1 MRVLLWAFGIIAVG
15 AIAIVVYA
23 LARSKVDP
31 VVFEPGPNQGL
42 TGVFAPNEAVGDATM
57 LLQGVGVGPE
67 DIAAAPDGWMYT
79 GYRDGRIVRFN
90 AAGDHEEFADTGGY
104 PLGMR
109 VDSNNRLIVADADLG
124 LLRVSANGN
133 IEVLASSV
141 DGVPMKFLEALD
153 IASDGT
159 IWFTDASTR
168 FSHHDAMYIF
178 VEGRADGRL
187 LSYSPD
193 TGEVRVHLDDLF
205 WSNGVT
211 VAPGD
216 EFVLV
221 SETAGFRLRR
231 LWLKGDKAGTDDLF
245 IDALPGAPDN
255 LSVDDTGTFWVGIAG
270 LRDPRF
276 EKLADKLFI
285 RRLMGAVPLSA
296 LTPNRRRAFII
307 GLDGDGNVTHNL
319 QQPQSAFGVTTGALR
334 QDDRLYI
341 SNLETDAIGVLKL
354 P

>member
-1 MRVLLWAFGIIAVG
+1 MKALLRALAIIGLCAV
-15 AIAIVVYA
+15 AIVIYA
-23 LARSKVDP
+23 LATSKVDP
-31 VVFEPGPNQGL
+31 VVFEPGPNPGL
-42 TGVFAPNEAVGDATM
+42 TGVFAPNAAVGEATM
-57 LLQGVGVGPE
+57 LLKGVGVGPE

-79 GYRDGRIVRFN
+79 GYQEGRIVRFN
-90 AAGDHEEFADTGGY
+90 SAGDHEEFAVTGGY

-109 VDSNNRLIVADADLG
+109 VDGNNQLIVADADLG

-141 DGVPMKFLEALD
+141 DGTPMKFVEALD

-159 IWFTDASTR
+159 IWFSDASTR

-205 WSNGVT
+205 WSNGVA

-231 LWLKGDKAGTDDLF
+231 LWLKGHKAGTNDLF
-245 IDALPGAPDN
+245 IDGLPGAPDN
-255 LSVDDTGTFWVGIAG
+255 LSVDDTG
-270 LRDPRF
+270 
-276 EKLADKLFI
+276 
-285 RRLMGAVPLSA
+285 
-296 LTPNRRRAFII
+296 
-307 GLDGDGNVTHNL
+307 
-319 QQPQSAFGVTTGALR
+319 
-334 QDDRLYI
+334 
-341 SNLETDAIGVLKL
+341 
-354 P
+354 

>member
-1 MRVLLWAFGIIAVG
+1 MRFLLRAIAIVALG
-15 AIAIVVYA
+15 AIALVVYA
-23 LARSKVDP
+23 LASTKVAP
-31 VVFEPGPNQGL
+31 VVFEPGPNPGL
-42 TGVFAPNEAVGDATM
+42 SGVFAPNEAVGEATM
-57 LLQGVGVGPE
+57 LLQGIGVGPE

-79 GYRDGRIVRFN
+79 GYQDGRIVRFN
-90 AAGDHEEFADTGGY
+90 SAGEHEEFADTGGY

-109 VDSNNRLIVADADLG
+109 VDSKNRLVVADAERG
-124 LLRVSANGN
+124 LLRVSADAN

-141 DGVPMKFLEALD
+141 DGTPMKFLEALD

-168 FSHHDAMYIF
+168 FTYQDAMYIF

-231 LWLKGDKAGTDDLF
+231 LWLKGDRAGTDDLF
-245 IDALPGAPDN
+245 IDGLPGAPDN

-270 LRDPRF
+270 LRDPGF
-276 EKLADKLFI
+276 EKLADKVFI
-285 RRLMGAVPLSA
+285 RRLMGALPLSA
-296 LTPNRRRAFII
+296 FAPEDTHAFII
-307 GLDGDGNVTHNL
+307 GLDSEGRVTHNL
-319 QQPQSAFGVTTGALR
+319 QQPHSVLGVTTGAMR
-334 QDDRLYI
+334 QGDRLYI
-341 SNLETDAIGVLKL
+341 STLDTDAIGVLKL